1 MRVDAAS
8 APASTI
14 RALVATLGCVALL
27 TCLARACAAG
37 RAGWRSMRGLR
48 AEEGVVFFAAACVMG
63 DLVITMVVQSQRRGL
78 SDGTAEEVEV
88 GSTLLWADSLVQMVG
103 LGLVKIAIALMVF
116 RLAARS
122 WLRSTAVGY
131 ICATTVLTV
140 FWFGSSL
147 LLDGPITLAW
157 DTAGEP
163 HAAARLLV
171 SINSTLDLLTTVA
184 ATLLPIPLLWTS
196 YPSTSTKC
204 TLLVAYALAT
214 AAIAAASFRTYL
226 VYSTRLTHPPSPTSL
241 TALASSIELSTGLT
255 AALLPSLL
263 SSLLSSSGRPSSSSF
278 SQITNYVPQFTTKA
292 PPTTRTAT
300 ATLSTNASAPR
311 YHSFRSSSS
320 RHTYG
325 STSTAPRH
333 PTTAPNRAASGIVP
347 LRYHDNESNV
357 EFELLTPTRARS
369 RAGTPRSYP
378 QSLRSYPQSLR
389 SYPQS
394 LDEAPLP
401 LLNQRGYQGQY
412 PGQYQY
418 AYPYQQ
424 QHQQQHQQQQQRHS
438 RPASVWNAQVGF
450 FVAAPRRCEAATGG
464 EQLQDGMG
472 VLRAASASASTPIS
486 ASAPVSG
493 GGERE
498 SGEQGEGE
506 GEADPA
512 QRRSAIGVAPQ
523 IAGLGLRGEGE
534 RAVEGDAE
542 QDGEEMAQLRRLFQ
556 DGEVMWGALDG
567 SPAESGARLGRYR
580 SVRI

>member
-1 MRVDAAS
+1 
-8 APASTI
+8 
-14 RALVATLGCVALL
+14 
-27 TCLARACAAG
+27 
-37 RAGWRSMRGLR
+37 
-48 AEEGVVFFAAACVMG
+48 
-63 DLVITMVVQSQRRGL
+63 MVVQSQRRGR
-78 SDGTAEEVEV
+78 SDGTAEEEEA
-88 GSTLLWADSLVQMVG
+88 GSTLLWADSLVQIVG

-184 ATLLPIPLLWTS
+184 ATLLPVPLLWTS
-196 YPSTSTKC
+196 YPSTSTKY
-204 TLLVAYALAT
+204 TILVAYALAT

-263 SSLLSSSGRPSSSSF
+263 SSLLNSSGRPSSSSF

-292 PPTTRTAT
+292 PTTGTAT

-311 YHSFRSSSS
+311 YHSFRSSLS

-394 LDEAPLP
+394 LRSYPQSLDEAPLP
-401 LLNQRGYQGQY
+401 LLNQRGYQYQGQY
-412 PGQYQY
+412 PYPY
-418 AYPYQQ
+418 PYPYQQ
-424 QHQQQHQQQQQRHS
+424 QHQQHHQRHG
-438 RPASVWNAQVGF
+438 RPASVWNAQAGL

-464 EQLQDGMG
+464 EQRQDGTG

-486 ASAPVSG
+486 ASTPVSASAPVSG

-498 SGEQGEGE
+498 SDEQGEGE
-506 GEADPA
+506 GEADPP

-534 RAVEGDAE
+534 RAGEEDGE

-580 SVRI
+580 GVRI